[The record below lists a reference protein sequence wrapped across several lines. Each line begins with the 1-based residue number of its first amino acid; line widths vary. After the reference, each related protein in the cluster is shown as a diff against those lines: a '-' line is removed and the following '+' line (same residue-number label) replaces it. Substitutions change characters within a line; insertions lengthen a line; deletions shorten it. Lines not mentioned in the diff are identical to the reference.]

1 MCGISGIL
9 SYGANP
15 REDILSMNEGMIRRG
30 PDGQDIFIDEK
41 HRVALGHRRLAIID
55 VSSAGSQPMVS
66 LSKRYV
72 IVFNGEIYNASEL
85 KQKLTNEVGP
95 MPFRGHSDTEILLEA
110 AAHWGLKQTL
120 NMAKGMWGIALF
132 DRESGEVMLTRD
144 RMGEKPLYFGR
155 VKDSFVFASNLNAIS
170 RLAFFDNKI
179 NEQVLGTYFKNGYIP
194 APYSIY
200 EDIYKLEPGSI
211 LTIRPP
217 YKEWSIEKYY
227 DIAAV
232 AKKGQDNLFEGSIN
246 EAEAE
251 LERLLKDAIRGQM
264 LSDVP
269 LGAFLSGGIDS
280 TLVVSLMQALSDK
293 PVRTFTIG
301 FNEEKY
307 NEAKY
312 ASETA
317 KHLGTKHTEMYV
329 GYSDV
334 LSLLE
339 ELPECFGEPFA
350 DSSELPTML
359 VSRMTRQH
367 VTVALSGDAGDEFY
381 CGYNIYK
388 DAAAGLSVL
397 QSKLPFIK
405 GPLRSGLGKL
415 ILSSPAANVELLR
428 TAGRCFSAATVEDFY
443 RAVRDD
449 DVRAGRLPRC
459 KAELPTAMT
468 QYVDGSLHGNEN
480 NLMLMD
486 MLQYLPDDILVK
498 VDRSGMH
505 YSLESRIPL
514 LDRDVMEFAWTLPL
528 EYKMYNLTTKRI
540 LRNILYKYVP
550 KEMMDRPKKGFS
562 VPVSIWLREGRMRE
576 WAEDTL
582 STSRPLLSQ
591 YLDIKLVDSIWNNYI
606 NGGDW
611 NALVWYLLVFA
622 SFIEKRHL

>member
-1 MCGISGIL
+1 
-9 SYGANP
+9 
-15 REDILSMNEGMIRRG
+15 
-30 PDGQDIFIDEK
+30 
-41 HRVALGHRRLAIID
+41 
-55 VSSAGSQPMVS
+55 
-66 LSKRYV
+66 
-72 IVFNGEIYNASEL
+72 
-85 KQKLTNEVGP
+85 
-95 MPFRGHSDTEILLEA
+95 
-110 AAHWGLKQTL
+110 
-120 NMAKGMWGIALF
+120 
-132 DRESGEVMLTRD
+132 
-144 RMGEKPLYFGR
+144 
-155 VKDSFVFASNLNAIS
+155 
-170 RLAFFDNKI
+170 
-179 NEQVLGTYFKNGYIP
+179 
-194 APYSIY
+194 
-200 EDIYKLEPGSI
+200 
-211 LTIRPP
+211 
-217 YKEWSIEKYY
+217 
-227 DIAAV
+227 
-232 AKKGQDNLFEGSIN
+232 
-246 EAEAE
+246 
-251 LERLLKDAIRGQM
+251 
-264 LSDVP
+264 
-269 LGAFLSGGIDS
+269 
-280 TLVVSLMQALSDK
+280 
-293 PVRTFTIG
+293 
-301 FNEEKY
+301 
-307 NEAKY
+307 
-312 ASETA
+312 
-317 KHLGTKHTEMYV
+317 
-329 GYSDV
+329 
-334 LSLLE
+334 
-339 ELPECFGEPFA
+339 
-350 DSSELPTML
+350 ML

-514 LDRDVMEFAWTLPL
+514 LDRDVMEFAWSLPL